1 MQKRIA
7 SYCDTTL
14 CFQNGDFIHSW
25 SKFEG
30 RLDMNSSTKLFFDIT
45 PGKKVIFSTAI
56 CDDGA
61 ETASQ
66 VERLKKAVQFYNDM
80 ADMKLKANY
89 VKSQAGNPK
98 ILGPDGKEISNPV
111 FEQKMEL
118 YNTMCNI
125 SSMDDINAAL
135 QLTKLIKSNM

>member
-1 MQKRIA
+1 
-7 SYCDTTL
+7 
-14 CFQNGDFIHSW
+14 
-25 SKFEG
+25 
-30 RLDMNSSTKLFFDIT
+30 MNSSTKLFFDIT

-56 CDDGA
+56 CDEGA
-61 ETASQ
+61 ETVDEAGCKTLTASQ

-135 QLTKLIKSNM
+135 QLTKLIKSNK